1 LVEEFRFMRSIR
13 VVNRTRN
20 TIVGDK
26 IELADTSLTR
36 MWGLLG
42 RTGLGAG
49 GGLWIAPSSGVH
61 TMGMKFPIDVVGL
74 DRNKRVVKLW
84 HSLVPYRVTSVSMKI
99 GSVIELASGE
109 ILRAGIELG
118 DELAISDAPN

>member
-1 LVEEFRFMRSIR
+1 MRSLR

-20 TIVGDK
+20 TTVGDN

-42 RTGLGAG
+42 RSGLGTG
-49 GGLWIAPSSGVH
+49 GGLWITPSSGVH
-61 TMGMKFPIDVVGL
+61 TLGMKFPIDVVGL

-84 HSLVPYRVTSVSMKI
+84 HALVPYRITSVSLKTS
-99 GSVIELASGE
+99 SVIELA
-109 ILRAGIELG
+109 AGGISEAQIELG
-118 DELAISDAPN
+118 DELAVDVSE

>member
-1 LVEEFRFMRSIR
+1 MRSLH

-20 TIVGDK
+20 TTLGDH

-42 RTGLGAG
+42 RSSLGAG

-61 TMGMKFPIDVVGL
+61 TIGMKFPIDVVGL

-84 HSLVPYRVTSVSMKI
+84 HSLVPYRITSVSMKMS
-99 GSVIELASGE
+99 SVIELAAGE

-118 DELAISDAPN
+118 DQIAVCDTSI

>member
-1 LVEEFRFMRSIR
+1 MRSLR

-20 TIVGDK
+20 TTVGDK
-26 IELADTSLTR
+26 IELADSSLTR

-42 RTGLGAG
+42 RSGLGTG

-99 GSVIELASGE
+99 SSVIELAAGE

-118 DELAISDAPN
+118 DELAVSDASN

>member
-1 LVEEFRFMRSIR
+1 MRSIC

-20 TIVGDK
+20 TTVGHN

-42 RTGLGAG
+42 RSSLNTG

-61 TMGMKFPIDVVGL
+61 TLGMKFPIDVVGL

-84 HSLVPYRVTSVSMKI
+84 HALVPYRITSVSFRTS
-99 GSVIELASGE
+99 SVIELA
-109 ILRAGIELG
+109 AGGISEARIELG
-118 DELAISDAPN
+118 DQLAVADPPRVARSIL

>member
-1 LVEEFRFMRSIR
+1 MRSVR

-20 TIVGDK
+20 TTVGEN

-42 RTGLGAG
+42 RGSLDAG
-49 GGLWIAPSSGVH
+49 GGLWITPSSGVH
-61 TMGMKFPIDVVGL
+61 TLGMKFPIDVVGL

-84 HSLVPYRVTSVSMKI
+84 HTLVPYRVTSVSLKTS
-99 GSVIELASGE
+99 SVIELA
-109 ILRAGIELG
+109 AGAIREAQIELG
-118 DELAISDAPN
+118 DEIAIDKTP